1 MNRVIVLSVMPY
13 CGRCPNFTP
22 EKYTTP
28 CKDYFPDS
36 YLGDVDTTIVCAHRE
51 HCETIVNRRIR
62 EELTG
67 DA

>member
-1 MNRVIVLSVMPY
+1 MITLSVMPF

-22 EKYTTP
+22 EKETMP

-36 YLGDVDTTIVCAHRE
+36 YLGDVDTIIYCAHRE

-62 EELTG
+62 EELKG